1 MAVRCLF
8 GQRAGQYGGWIS
20 KPGVDVYSAS
30 PGQFM
35 LDTNSQIY
43 QTVLKG
49 TSNVLTL
56 SGPGS
61 SVPAGYVAT
70 ATIVLPSEF
79 AAFSR
84 LIVNCNY
91 TSTISGSGSFD
102 EGSIT
107 SSYLKWRVIS
117 GVLVLSV
124 VFTTASGNSSSTS
137 NTYTYDVNWSI
148 FRAVF

>member
-8 GQRAGQYGGWIS
+8 GQRFGQYGGWIS

-56 SGPGS
+56 SGTGS

-70 ATIVLPSEF
+70 ASIALPAGFSSQ
-79 AAFSR
+79 SR

-91 TSTISGSGSFD
+91 TTTVNGSGSD

-107 SSYLKWRVIS
+107 SSYLKWRVVS